1 MKKIASN
8 KDKVLL
14 KSRRGRPP
22 KVKSE
27 VVQVEKKR
35 RGRPPKVKSEVIQ
48 VEKKRRGRPPKIAAP
63 TEVIKPVK
71 IKVPVEK
78 PASLQ
83 TPKTP
88 EQNVSAKIE
97 KHPLY
102 ASAQWIQEHV
112 NPAEEAYLKRRANK
126 QHINL
131 TYTILDHMLGYF
143 SIQDGELTAALKEI
157 KKIHSHD

>member
-1 MKKIASN
+1 MKKIAPN
-8 KDKVLL
+8 KDKVQL

-27 VVQVEKKR
+27 VVQVKKKR
-35 RGRPPKVKSEVIQ
+35 RGRPPKVATPV
-48 VEKKRRGRPPKIAAP
+48 
-63 TEVIKPVK
+63 EVIKPVK
-71 IKVPVEK
+71 IKAPAEK
-78 PASLQ
+78 LTSLQ

-88 EQNVSAKIE
+88 EQNASAKIE

-102 ASAQWIQEHV
+102 ASARWIQEHV

-143 SIQDGELTAALKEI
+143 SIQDSELTTALKEI